1 MRPRT
6 VVLRG
11 LVLGALI
18 AAAACAPVQV
28 HTYVPRSANLTQYHT
43 YAWAPAGAFETGDP
57 RLDNNTLFI
66 ERLQSAVEGQLAR
79 KGWAPAVG
87 SQPDLVIHFH
97 ARVDQR
103 LDLRDAKP
111 SAAVTER
118 EEEPVQANRRI
129 VQSQRRAPAKRP
141 VVNVGTSEVKTSV
154 FVNLRQGPSPSAKA
168 IRVVAK
174 GTKLRVVARKGRWVQ
189 VTDPATSAK
198 GWIYT
203 GNANP
208 PRSTEPSAPAEAS
221 ENTQPKPDSVDTH
234 PKSDPIWPSF
244 LRGSLASR

>member
-111 SAAVTER
+111 SAA
-118 EEEPVQANRRI
+118 PVNEDSGGGPLLYDAGTLLLDFVASRSNTLVWRGWAEGSVEGVIDNQAAMNAKIDAAVARI
-129 VQSQRRAPAKRP
+129 LATFPAK
-141 VVNVGTSEVKTSV
+141 S
-154 FVNLRQGPSPSAKA
+154 
-168 IRVVAK
+168 
-174 GTKLRVVARKGRWVQ
+174 
-189 VTDPATSAK
+189 
-198 GWIYT
+198 
-203 GNANP
+203 
-208 PRSTEPSAPAEAS
+208 
-221 ENTQPKPDSVDTH
+221 
-234 PKSDPIWPSF
+234 
-244 LRGSLASR
+244 